1 MSEEQAAHGEH
12 DAGLAARVIHALI
25 DAGLTVATAESC
37 TGGLVAAR
45 LTDVPGS
52 SACVMG
58 GIVAYDDRVKRDL
71 LGVRAETLERH
82 GAVSAEVVEEMA
94 AGARARLGV
103 DLAVA
108 VSGIAGPG
116 GGSAEKPVGTVYL
129 CLYNGATYRTML
141 RCVSGAR
148 EQVRTWSAEIALAM
162 IEEAARVEKADRAD
176 RPGRASPADPRG
188 RLRT

>member
-1 MSEEQAAHGEH
+1 MSDEAVTCLEL
-12 DAGLAARVIHALI
+12 DPGLATRVIRLLI

-37 TGGLVAAR
+37 TGGLVTAR

-58 GIVAYDDRVKRDL
+58 GIVAYDDRIKREL

-82 GAVSAEVVEEMA
+82 GAVSAETVREMA
-94 AGARARLGV
+94 AGARERLGV

-116 GGSAEKPVGTVYL
+116 GGSAEKPVGTIYL

-148 EQVRTWSAEIALAM
+148 EQVRKWSAEIALAM
-162 IEEAARVEKADRAD
+162 IENAARAAEVDRTG
-176 RPGRASPADPRG
+176 RPGRASPTSR
-188 RLRT
+188 